1 MDRIQ
6 LGFTVLSI
14 LALILGGLAYLARE
28 PKSLKKTRRLKKEQ
42 RSFEEEKSINIR
54 KKISLQS

>member
-28 PKSLKKTRRLKKEQ
+28 PKSLKKPRRLTKEQ
-42 RSFEEEKSINIR
+42 RSFEEKNINIR